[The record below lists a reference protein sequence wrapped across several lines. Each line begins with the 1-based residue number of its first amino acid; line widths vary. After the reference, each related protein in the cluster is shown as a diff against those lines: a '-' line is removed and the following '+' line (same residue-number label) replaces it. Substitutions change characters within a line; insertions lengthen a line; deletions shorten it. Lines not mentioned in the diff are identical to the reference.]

1 MKFDISR
8 GLWKETAKAILDIP
22 TEDLPDDEEDEAE
35 SIPESPASP
44 ELHGRGVLCIR
55 MENEEDYERWKKYN
69 PDRKWDFIVN
79 YPAVM
84 RAEYTFKNAL
94 EAEIMAKKIV
104 QLLQIGFDVHSASWK
119 LDEKT

>member
-1 MKFDISR
+1 MKFDSLR
-8 GLWKETAKAILDIP
+8 GIWRETTKTVLDIP

-35 SIPESPASP
+35 SLPEPPASP
-44 ELHGRGVLCIR
+44 KLHGRCVLSIR

-104 QLLQIGFDVHSASWK
+104 QLLQIGFDVHSANWK
-119 LDEKT
+119 LDEKS

>member
-1 MKFDISR
+1 MKFDIAR
-8 GLWKETAKAILDIP
+8 GIWKETAKTILDIP

-35 SIPESPASP
+35 FIPESPASP
-44 ELHGRGVLCIR
+44 ELHGRCVLCIR